1 MRFRS
6 TEENSKAEL
15 HEVKA
20 DDQSEVS
27 AVLTV
32 RKQIKSHTRNIDI
45 FCVFRICPQMFCI
58 KLIFMRLFVT

>member
-32 RKQIKSHTRNIDI
+32 RNKISLIRGI
-45 FCVFRICPQMFCI
+45 
-58 KLIFMRLFVT
+58 LIFSVFSEFVP

>member
-32 RKQIKSHTRNIDI
+32 RKQIKSHTRIGI
-45 FCVFRICPQMFCI
+45 LTFSVFSE
-58 KLIFMRLFVT
+58 FVP